1 MHAGLRGRVAAIRRR
16 APFRFASC
24 RPWPP
29 AGPAFALQV
38 GACWL
43 ACESPPPDYSAVT
56 ARELECLR
64 WTAEGKTAWE
74 VGRILGISAQTAARH
89 LNNAAR
95 KLGCVSKHQAVVK
108 ALRTKLIA

>member
-16 APFRFASC
+16 APFRFAS
-24 RPWPP
+24 RPP

-38 GACWL
+38 GAGLL